1 MDLLKR
7 IRKFFGTIFRD
18 SELKLTV
25 VITKDLYDMNFIIF
39 TIFYSDD
46 RPDVFSKSSNPN
58 KPWMRNKFG
67 KLISGRARLRIYSR
81 DFG

>member
-1 MDLLKR
+1 
-7 IRKFFGTIFRD
+7 
-18 SELKLTV
+18 
-25 VITKDLYDMNFIIF
+25 MNFIIF

-67 KLISGRARLRIYSR
+67 KLISYWS
-81 DFG
+81 D